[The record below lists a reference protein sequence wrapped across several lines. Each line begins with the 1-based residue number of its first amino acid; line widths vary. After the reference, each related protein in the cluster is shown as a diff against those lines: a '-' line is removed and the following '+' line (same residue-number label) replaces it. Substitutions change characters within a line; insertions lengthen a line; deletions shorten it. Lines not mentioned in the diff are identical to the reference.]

1 MSAIIELSGYHWL
14 ILGMLLLAAE
24 ALGAAGFLIGAAVAA
39 LATGIAVLLAPELAT
54 GLQLALFAIAALLS
68 TYLYLTV
75 FRQDQRRRG
84 SRLNNRSAALIGHQ
98 FVLDEAITLGSS
110 RVQIGDTFWQVETEQ
125 DLAAGTRV
133 QVVAA
138 EPMKLQLA
146 SME

>member
-1 MSAIIELSGYHWL
+1 MSAIMELSGYHWL

-54 GLQLALFAIAALLS
+54 GLQLALFAVGALLA

-84 SRLNNRSAALIGHQ
+84 SRLNKRSAALVGHQ
-98 FVLDEAITLGSS
+98 FVLDEAITLGSG
-110 RVQIGDTFWQVETEQ
+110 RVQIGDTFWQVETEA
-125 DLAAGTRV
+125 DLPAGTRV
-133 QVVAA
+133 QVIAA